1 MSTQTLP
8 WYKEPWPWL
17 VMAGPAIVVVAS
29 FITLGLAISS
39 NDGLV
44 ADNYYKEG
52 LAINRA
58 LEHDARARALGLA
71 AILRLS
77 EQGGAVHVDVKLD
90 NPAGRSSGREVLH
103 LILAHPTRVGL
114 DREANL
120 MPDGRGGW
128 RGTVDGLPA
137 GRWHMLLEAPAAW
150 WRLVGEWDQQAQSV
164 KLEPVP
170 GEAAK

>member
-29 FITLGLAISS
+29 FITLWLAISS

-52 LAINRA
+52 LAINRL
-58 LEHDARARALGLA
+58 LEQDARARALGLA
-71 AILRLS
+71 ATIRLS
-77 EQGGAVHVDVKLD
+77 EQSGAVRVEVNLD
-90 NPAGRSSGREVLH
+90 QPIAHSSGREVLH
-103 LILAHPTRVGL
+103 VILAHPTRPGL
-114 DREANL
+114 DRETNL
-120 MPDGRGGW
+120 LPDGRGGW

-137 GRWHMLLEAPAAW
+137 GHWHMLLEAPAAG
-150 WRLVGEWDQQAQSV
+150 WRLVGEWDRLAPSV